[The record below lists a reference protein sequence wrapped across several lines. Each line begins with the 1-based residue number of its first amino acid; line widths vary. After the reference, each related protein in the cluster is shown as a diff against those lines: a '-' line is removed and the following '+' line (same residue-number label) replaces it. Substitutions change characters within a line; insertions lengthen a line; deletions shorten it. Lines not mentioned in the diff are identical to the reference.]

1 MNLRPLAFRLSKAL
15 LWWSVDPPLRD
26 HLGVAFR
33 VIDGRL
39 PEAAARNDRLAAL
52 AAIEA
57 GIKAATGTRGIPSLL
72 QVEQVDA
79 LFSALAHAKGAR

>member
-15 LWWSVDPPLRD
+15 LWWSVDPALRN
-26 HLGVAFR
+26 HLGLAFR

-39 PEAAARNDRLAAL
+39 PEAAARNDSLAAL

-57 GIKAATGTRGIPSLL
+57 GIKTATGSRAVPTPL

-79 LFSALAHAKGAR
+79 LFSALAHARGAR